1 MRGIRLN
8 LASIALALLTLAVV
22 GPAAAAPAK
31 YGGTL
36 TVALGS
42 GDPDTLDPDQT
53 HSIASH
59 EVLEAICLKL
69 YGLNANG
76 TLLPLLAASRPQ
88 LSADKL
94 TYTIQ
99 LRQGILFN
107 DGTPFNAQA
116 VVDEITPGTPAYD
129 TVASVRATGPYTV
142 AIRMSQRD
150 SSFVGNPAV
159 RSPAAVASEGANFG
173 ANPVC
178 AGPFMFDHRDVGVD
192 VTVVKSPFWYLR
204 NDVHLDKIIF
214 RPMPNAAAAAA
225 ALEAGD
231 VQVLD
236 NAATTEVPAL
246 QESSGVHVIQSTQ
259 YGWSGV
265 IVNMGNRNG
274 LGNLPY
280 QNVGTPM
287 SSSPVLRQAFEE
299 AIDRKTMAK
308 VVLHGLVQPD
318 CLPVSPA
325 NMRWRAALTIP
336 CTPYD
341 PAEARKLVAKS
352 GFTNPTVHLLV
363 AQVLDRVNLAQFIQ
377 AEEAAVGINVVI
389 DVTDNT
395 TAIARA
401 QAGSFDVYVFGKTS
415 SDPDPIDNFGG
426 LETTSGTNYGGYS
439 NPRLDYVLANAL
451 KATEFKPRV
460 VNYHVAAQIVHDDRP
475 VIPLYHLTTYAAFS
489 TNVTGVE
496 QAPASADI
504 QVAYAQYK

>member
-1 MRGIRLN
+1 MLP
-8 LASIALALLTLAVV
+8 
-22 GPAAAAPAK
+22 PAAAEPAK

-53 HSIASH
+53 HSIATH

-99 LRQGILFN
+99 LRHGILFN
-107 DGTPFNAQA
+107 DGTPFNAHA
-116 VVDEITPGTPAYD
+116 VVDEITPGAGSDD

-142 AIRMSQRD
+142 AVRMAQRD
-150 SSFVGNPAV
+150 SSFVANPYV

-173 ANPVC
+173 QNPVC
-178 AGPFMFDHRDVGVD
+178 AGPFMFDHRDPGVD
-192 VTVVKSPFWYLR
+192 VTVIKSPYWYLK
-204 NDVHLDKIIF
+204 DAVHLDKIVFKPITNPF
-214 RPMPNAAAAAA
+214 AAAA

-231 VQVLD
+231 VQVVD
-236 NAATTEVPAL
+236 NAPTSVVPGL
-246 QESSGVHVIQSTQ
+246 QQASGVHVIQTTQ

-265 IVNMGNRNG
+265 IINMGNKNG

-287 SSSPVLRQAFEE
+287 ASSPLLRQAFEE
-299 AIDRKTMAK
+299 AIDRKTMGT
-308 VVLHGLVQPD
+308 VVFHGLVQPD
-318 CLPVSPA
+318 CLETSPA
-325 NMRWRAALTIP
+325 NRRWRAALTIP

-341 PAEARKLVAKS
+341 PADARKLVARS

-363 AQVLDRVNLAQFIQ
+363 ASVLDRLTLAQFIQ

-389 DVTDNT
+389 DSTDNV
-395 TAIARA
+395 TAVSRA
-401 QAGSFDVYVFGKTS
+401 QAGNFDVYVFGKTAS
-415 SDPDPIDNFGG
+415 VPDPIDNFGG

-451 KATEFKPRV
+451 KATQFEPRV
-460 VNYHVAAQIVHDDRP
+460 VNYRVAAEIVHDDRP
-475 VIPLYHLTTYAAFS
+475 VIPLYHLTTFAAYS

-504 QVAYAQYK
+504 LVAYAQLKQ